1 MLNRPG
7 QRSIRIIIRTV
18 NTVIKNINKVFEM
31 MPEIRVLF

>member
-7 QRSIRIIIRTV
+7 QRSIKKIIRTV